1 MTKIIPQF
9 LIAAPCSGSG
19 KTTVSRGLMAALVRR
34 GLVVQPYKCGP
45 EYIDT
50 KFHAAVCRR
59 PSINLDAFMASP
71 EHMRRL
77 YHHYSTGADVC
88 VVEGMMGLFDGYER
102 DRGSS
107 SEIAALLGLPVVLVV
122 DARSAAYSVAAL
134 LKGFRLFRPDT
145 DIAGVIFNKVG
156 SPRHA
161 DMLQEACAD
170 VGIPCFGYLL
180 KDKEL
185 EQQSRY
191 LGLDFS
197 QEGKELAVDEWV
209 ERIERHIDIS
219 HLLQVLLRPLGKDE
233 NPFDKHPYRNLH
245 TVVLRDAESFSFIYT
260 EHLDILRRIGQVT
273 FLNPEEDMPLPS
285 DTDLLYLPGGYPE
298 KHAVRLSKA
307 KCCMESIR
315 DYIEQGGRALAE
327 CGGMIYLSRG
337 IWLEEDPTFVPLC
350 GTLPFVISCR
360 KEERKLSL
368 GYRRFRYQGLTLRGH
383 EFHYSQFREEG
394 NVSLASSVAQVYD
407 ARGQEVS
414 TPVFRHKNL
423 IASYTH
429 LYWGEIDI
437 LQLF

>member
-1 MTKIIPQF
+1 MSLPRF
-9 LIAAPCSGSG
+9 MIAAPASGSG
-19 KTTVSRGLMAALVRR
+19 KTLITCGLLQALVDRGLSVASF
-34 GLVVQPYKCGP
+34 KCGP
-45 EYIDT
+45 DYIDPM
-50 KFHAAVCRR
+50 FHSRVIGAR
-59 PSINLDAFMASP
+59 SKNLDAYFVDAP
-71 EHMRRL
+71 TLRYLFGRTAEQC
-77 YHHYSTGADVC
+77 DVS
-88 VVEGMMGLFDGYER
+88 VVEGVMGFYDGV
-102 DRGSS
+102 DFTGTDASS
-107 SEIAALLGLPVVLVV
+107 YDVSEKLDIPVVLIVNSRGASLSTLAV
-122 DARSAAYSVAAL
+122 
-134 LKGFRLFRPDT
+134 LKGFKEFRPNR
-145 DIAGVIFNKVG
+145 IAGVIFNKVG